1 MPISPR
7 TFWNVGGSVG
17 WKLGRLLGLES
28 IRVEAT
34 ESPLSGEGRE
44 RCARARRASRRMSE
58 AGHALGH
65 DVRGPSLELTLLRGE
80 TLSSEVAEQRPPGA
94 GRFTRL
100 HARDV
105 QQADTSSLSP
115 HEA

>member
-1 MPISPR
+1 MRPSTPCKSADV
-7 TFWNVGGSVG
+7 WG
-17 WKLGRLLGLES
+17 
-28 IRVEAT
+28 
-34 ESPLSGEGRE
+34 GEG
-44 RCARARRASRRMSE
+44 ASGLRR
-58 AGHALGH
+58 GHALGH